1 MLIDTHCHIDFKQ
14 FDQDRDEVI
23 KRAEQAGV
31 KYLVNVGADIRGSE
45 ESIKLAKQYAN
56 IFAAVGIHP
65 HYAQQVNS
73 QDIQYIGEL
82 AGSQKVVAIG
92 EIGLDYFDHN
102 NPKVLI
108 EKVLQAKQQDVLIK
122 FIDLAV
128 WKKLPIIFHCR
139 NAADDL
145 LAIISENINRQN
157 SAVVHCFAQSKE
169 FLRKCLDKGIYVS
182 FTANIT
188 YKKADELRTL
198 IAFTPLDRI
207 FLETDAPYLAP
218 QGKRG
223 QRNEPAYITFLASEV
238 ARIKQISLEK
248 LAQVTTDSAKSFFK
262 IS

>member
-1 MLIDTHCHIDFKQ
+1 MLIDTHCHLDFKQ
-14 FDQDRDEVI
+14 FDEDREEVI

-45 ESIKLAKQYAN
+45 ESIKLAKQYEN

-65 HYAQQVNS
+65 HYAEQVAS
-73 QDIQYIGEL
+73 QEIQHIEAL
-82 AGSQKVVAIG
+82 ADSRKVVAIG

-102 NPKVLI
+102 NPEVLI
-108 EKVLQAKQQDVLIK
+108 EKVLQSKQQDVLIK
-122 FIDLAV
+122 FIDLAAR
-128 WKKLPIIFHCR
+128 KKLPIIFHCR

-145 LAIISENINRQN
+145 LAIISENINIEN

-169 FLRKCLDKGIYVS
+169 FLRKCLNKGLYAS

-188 YKKADELRTL
+188 YKKADKLREL
-198 IAFTPLDRI
+198 IAYAPLDRI

-218 QGKRG
+218 QEKRG
-223 QRNEPAYITFLASEV
+223 TRNEPAYITFLANEI
-238 ARIKQISLEK
+238 ARIKQISQEE
-248 LAQVTTDSAKSFFK
+248 LAQVTTDNAKFFFK